1 MSDKGQ
7 TDSHTAQVHTAQPA
21 AQTTDPLVLSLA
33 NEHVEREKFRH
44 TFICNIFSIDTPV
57 SDVLLTCNKTHSSTL
72 NRRSATHPLLFSQT
86 SSVASV

>member
-33 NEHVEREKFRH
+33 NEHVESLG
-44 TFICNIFSIDTPV
+44 I
-57 SDVLLTCNKTHSSTL
+57 HSSV
-72 NRRSATHPLLFSQT
+72 T
-86 SSVASV
+86 SSA